1 MGQFK
6 KGFTLI
12 ELLIVVAIIGVL
24 AAVGVPMYNDYL
36 KDAKFKATQTTHK
49 NVANFVASEMT
60 KGASTGSMKLY
71 TRAGVLSKVN
81 YSSNAAT
88 LRNNFIRHFNYEGLK
103 HGEKTDC
110 AAVVSRSVRSCRVPT
125 GCNQDAA
132 GYVGLYS
139 SGTTLVINT
148 AQINTDGACKQFS
161 KTLSVQ

>member
-1 MGQFK
+1 MKQFK

-24 AAVGVPMYNDYL
+24 AAVGVPMYNDYI

-49 NVANFVASEMT
+49 NIANFVASEMT

-71 TRAGVLSKVN
+71 TSAGRLSKVA
-81 YSSNAAT
+81 YSSSAAS
-88 LRNNFIRHFNYEGLK
+88 LRNSFVRHFNFEGLK

-110 AAVVSRSVRSCRVPT
+110 AVVVKRSVTSCGVPT
-125 GCNQDAA
+125 ACNQNRA
-132 GYVGLYS
+132 GYVGIRS
-139 SGTTLVINT
+139 AGTTLIINT
-148 AQINTDGACKQFS
+148 AQRNTDGACKRFS

>member
-1 MGQFK
+1 MNQFR

-49 NVANFVASEMT
+49 NITNFVASEMT

-71 TRAGVLSKVN
+71 TSKGTLKKVN
-81 YSSNAAT
+81 YSSDAAS
-88 LRNNFIRHFNYEGLK
+88 LKNSFVRHFAYEGLK

-110 AAVVSRSVRSCRVPT
+110 AVVVMRSVTSCGVAT
-125 GCNQDAA
+125 ACNQNAA
-132 GYVGLYS
+132 GYIGLYS
-139 SGTTLVINT
+139 SGTNLILNT
-148 AQINTDGACKQFS
+148 AQKNTDGVCKKFS

>member
-1 MGQFK
+1 MKQFK

-24 AAVGVPMYNDYL
+24 AAVGVPMYNDYI

-49 NVANFVASEMT
+49 NIANFVASEMT

-71 TRAGVLSKVN
+71 TSAGKLSKVA
-81 YSSNAAT
+81 YSSSAAS
-88 LRNNFIRHFNYEGLK
+88 LRNNFVRHFNYEGLK

-110 AAVVSRSVRSCRVPT
+110 PVVIQRRVHACGVPT
-125 GCNQDAA
+125 ACNQNAA

-139 SGTTLVINT
+139 SGTNLILNT
-148 AQINTDGACKQFS
+148 AQKNTDGVCKKFS